1 MKTISV
7 DFNPDLTEEEFNTVM
22 EKMITSQPDENHS
35 ITDDGIILISV
46 PDDDALAEE
55 AFCLGM
61 SYAVIEAAGIENSF
75 FITVEQSGDEV
86 VH

>member
-1 MKTISV
+1 MKTISI
-7 DFNPDLTEEEFNTVM
+7 DINPDLTEEELDLVLENL
-22 EKMITSQPDENHS
+22 ITTQPDENHS
-35 ITDDGIILISV
+35 VTEDGVILISV

-61 SYAVIEAAGIENSF
+61 SYAVIEAAGIENAF